1 MAKNLIQRGFQLANI
16 TLSSHKIAAMPRDYE
31 HLIAK
36 RALAD
41 QFADARG
48 AVMKIG
54 QFLASSETDDAFD
67 CLLKGIAAIPLA
79 SISPVIEQALNSPL
93 TDVFSSIEDSTAAA
107 SLGQVH
113 QTILLTGQ
121 KVAVKVQYP
130 TIADSVA
137 SEIKLLG
144 FNNK

>member
-1 MAKNLIQRGFQLANI
+1 
-16 TLSSHKIAAMPRDYE
+16 MPRDHE

-48 AVMKIG
+48 AVMKTG

-67 CLLKGIAAIPLA
+67 CLLKGIDAIPLA
-79 SISPVIEQALNSPL
+79 SISPVIEQTLNSPL
-93 TDVFSSIEDSTAAA
+93 TDVFSSVNSPLTDVFSSVEESTAAA

-113 QTILLTGQ
+113 QAILLTGQ